1 MYRVTIT
8 NGQDKPVERVF
19 VAPYDVRQFVRSAYW
34 QAIDTEELTERMLC
48 MLHQKGGCVERDGLK
63 IAWEE

>member
-48 MLHQKGGCVERDGLK
+48 MLHQKG
-63 IAWEE
+63 

>member
-8 NGQDKPVERVF
+8 NGQDEPVERVF
-19 VAPYDVRQFVRSAYW
+19 VAPYDVRQFVLSEYW
-34 QAIDTEELTERMLC
+34 EAIDVEGLTERMLC
-48 MLHQKGGCVERDGLK
+48 LLHQKGGCVEMSGLK

>member
-19 VAPYDVRQFVRSAYW
+19 VAPYDVRQFVQYAYCKS
-34 QAIDTEELTERMLC
+34 IDTQHMTERMLY
-48 MLHQKGGCVERDGLK
+48 MLHEQGGSIEADGLK
-63 IAWEE
+63 ITWE

>member
-34 QAIDTEELTERMLC
+34 QAIDTDGLTERMLC
-48 MLHQKGGCVERDGLK
+48 MLHRKGGFVEMGGLK